1 MKFSVVIPCY
11 CSYKTLSDVVESIF
25 ETMGSRN
32 YFQSDFEII
41 LVNDNSRDN
50 TIGLIYELCD
60 KYENIVGIDLA
71 KNFGQASALMAGFR
85 ASKGEYIITAEDD
98 GQSPIDEM
106 WKMYDRLI
114 ADDKYDI
121 VCARNSHVKR
131 TWFREFGSSVN
142 KFMLYNILEVPK
154 DVSPSIYFIAKRYLI
169 DEMIKYENPYPF
181 MAGLI
186 NRSTSRIGNVE
197 INRRKRQA
205 GSSGY
210 TVKKLLGV
218 WLNGVTA
225 FSIKPLRIATFIGF
239 IFAALGLLGVL
250 YLIFYKIFSRLTYPG
265 YTSTI
270 SVILLVGGAI
280 LCILGIIGEYVGR
293 IYMCI
298 NNQPQ
303 YVIRGIKDNR
313 R

>member
-11 CSYKTLSDVVESIF
+11 CSYSTLSDVVKSVF
-25 ETMGSRN
+25 ETMASRN
-32 YFQSDFEII
+32 YSQSDFEII

-50 TIGLIYELCD
+50 TIELIYELCD
-60 KYENIVGIDLA
+60 KYENIVGIDFA

-106 WKMYDRLI
+106 WKMYDRLVS
-114 ADDKYDI
+114 DDKYDI
-121 VCARNSHVKR
+121 VCAKNSHVKK
-131 TWFREFGSSVN
+131 TLLREFGSSAY
-142 KFMLYNILEVPK
+142 KFMIYNLLEVPK
-154 DVSPSIYFIAKRYLI
+154 DVSPSIYFVARRYLI
-169 DEMIKYENPYPF
+169 DEITKYENPYPLL
-181 MAGLI
+181 AGLI
-186 NRSTSRIGNVE
+186 NRSTSKIGNVE

-210 TVKKLLGV
+210 TIKKLLGV

-239 IFAALGLLGVL
+239 VFAVLGLLGVL
-250 YLIFYKIFSRLTYPG
+250 YLICCKIFGRLTYPG